1 MPSIFTNTSCDFS
14 FILVYLLYFPK
25 QIAEAEANVCST
37 IKGIDIILISLVK
50 GSSLS
55 PTLLLEF

>member
-1 MPSIFTNTSCDFS
+1 MSCDFS